1 MTMSVTLKKYLA
13 QQGIA
18 YDIIPHRYTATAMN
32 AATSAHVPSTMV
44 AKSVILED
52 EDGYVMAVVP
62 ANQHVKLA
70 KVNQHLGRRMGL
82 ATEPEL
88 QSLFSDCE
96 LGAIPAIGEAYG
108 IETIVDDS
116 LTSCPDVYIDAGDHE
131 DFVHIKGVSFRKLMQ
146 HAEHATIS

>member
-1 MTMSVTLKKYLA
+1 MTMSPTLKKYLA
-13 QQGIA
+13 QQDIP
-18 YDIIPHRYTATAMN
+18 YDIIPHRYTATTMN
-32 AATSAHVPSTMV
+32 AAASAHVPSGMV

-62 ANQHVKLA
+62 ANHHVKLG
-70 KVNQHLGRRMGL
+70 KVNLVLGRQMGL

-88 QSLFSDCE
+88 QSLFTDCE

-116 LTSCPDVYIDAGDHE
+116 LTTCPDVYIDAGDHE
-131 DFVHIKGVSFRKLMQ
+131 DFVHLKGVSFRKLMQ
-146 HAEHATIS
+146 HAEHAIIS